1 MKGDRMFKKAKSS
14 KLYEDVIIQIKTLIE
29 SNELKTGQLLPS
41 EEELSKN
48 IGVGRS
54 SIREGLRVLEILG
67 YVETIRGKGTFVVYK
82 NNEKV
87 KSDISDILDE
97 FKGKM
102 HEINELNAMLIS
114 STAKRVS
121 QIATPK
127 DLKKIENTI
136 TISQKRLENGEYNE
150 DDLANFS
157 NILASILDNSLL
169 THILSDIHKLDK
181 FNRKLIVSTPDRPY
195 KNQIEFNN
203 VYLAIK
209 NKNSVEAF
217 TNMEIH
223 FQNIRQILD
232 NNK

>member
-150 DDLANFS
+150 DDLSNFS